1 MDNLKYVVINKSSI
15 TDEMYDNSLISLKP
29 IYFKKEDVEID
40 ILSSALK
47 SVDGTKELIKF
58 RGSPSCFDGMT
69 VLTQSEVD
77 DLLLTDEWNMGT
89 PFNEDGS
96 LKW

>member
-1 MDNLKYVVINKSSI
+1 MDSIKYVIINKSDVTS
-15 TDEMYDNSLISLKP
+15 EMYDNSLISLKP
-29 IYFKKEDVEID
+29 IYFQETNVDID

-58 RGSPSCFDGMT
+58 KGSPSCFDGMT
-69 VLTQSEVD
+69 ILTQSEVD
-77 DLLLTDEWNMGT
+77 ALLLTDEWNIGS
-89 PFNEDGS
+89 PYNEDGS